1 MILLVATIKTTIDLD
16 DDAITVHVDPNTGKQ
31 VINLSQDL
39 VENYGLENI
48 EFEQVIDEK
57 TGEQVYRMKPVVG
70 KDGKTYELITDPTTG
85 SKKTFFVLF
94 FSNDN
99 HFR

>member
-1 MILLVATIKTTIDLD
+1 MATIKTTIDLD
-16 DDAITVHVDPNTGKQ
+16 ENAFSVSVDPTTGKQ

-48 EFEQVIDEK
+48 EFEQVIDET

-70 KDGKTYELITDPTTG
+70 KDGKVYELITDPTTG
-85 SKKTFFVLF
+85 SQ
-94 FSNDN
+94 
-99 HFR
+99 